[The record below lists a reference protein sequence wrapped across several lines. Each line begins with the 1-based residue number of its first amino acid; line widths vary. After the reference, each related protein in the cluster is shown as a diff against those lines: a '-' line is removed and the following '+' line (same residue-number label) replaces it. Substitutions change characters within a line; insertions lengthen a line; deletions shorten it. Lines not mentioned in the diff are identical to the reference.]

1 MMTKTLAFK
10 GFDAQ
15 LRCRNFQF
23 ELNKSYTHDG
33 PVIACEQGFHACE
46 YPLDIFKYYAPA
58 TSRFGVVELSGETNK
73 EGSDTKIAAAEITIK
88 CELKIPELVAAAV
101 RYIIDR
107 TKRVD
112 GNHATGE
119 RELIKAHGDRSVATV
134 TGQWSAA
141 TASGDRSAATAS
153 GDRSAATASGD
164 QSAATATGLRSAATA
179 TGLRS
184 AATASGD
191 QSAATATGWRSAAT
205 ASGDQSAAT
214 ATGYQS
220 AATATGL
227 RSAATATGIQ
237 SAATASGDQSAA
249 TATGLRSAATAS
261 GDWSAATASGDWS
274 AATASGDRS
283 AATATGYEG
292 KVRGKEGCAL
302 FLVERDERMEIVSV
316 WSGIAGR
323 DGIKP
328 DTFYTLKSGQPVE
341 TD

>member
-1 MMTKTLAFK
+1 MTKIVAYK

-15 LRCRNFQF
+15 LQCRNFEF

-33 PVIACEQGFHACE
+33 PVIACEQGFHACA
-46 YPLDIFKYYAPA
+46 YPLDIFGYYPPA
-58 TSRFGVVELSGETNK
+58 TSRYGEVELSGDTNK
-73 EGSDTKIAAAEITIK
+73 QGSDTKIAAAEITIK

-101 RYIIDR
+101 RYVIDR

-119 RELIKAHGDRSVATV
+119 RELIKAQGDRSVATV
-134 TGQWSAA
+134 TGNWSAA
-141 TASGDRSAATAS
+141 TV
-153 GDRSAATASGD
+153 SGD
-164 QSAATATGLRSAATA
+164 QSAATAL
-179 TGLRS
+179 
-184 AATASGD
+184 GD
-191 QSAATATGWRSAAT
+191 WSAATATGWRSAAT
-205 ASGDQSAAT
+205 ASGN
-214 ATGYQS
+214 
-220 AATATGL
+220 
-227 RSAATATGIQ
+227 
-237 SAATASGDQSAA
+237 
-249 TATGLRSAATAS
+249 
-261 GDWSAATASGDWS
+261 WS
-274 AATASGDRS
+274 AATASGDRSAATATGISS

-302 FLVERDERMEIVSV
+302 FLVERNDNMEIVSV